1 MHNSDGFNVIW
12 KESSPSTN
20 AELKSAVSDMPDG
33 TVLATVSQNE
43 GYGQGDHKWHSAPGM
58 NLTFSILRKYSQN
71 RVFPATEQQLLTMA
85 TSLAVLDFLC
95 MHSVEASIKMPNDI
109 YVSGNKI
116 CGIMIENG
124 LYGKNM
130 KWSVIGIGLN
140 INETEFP
147 KDLPNPVSLS
157 MLTGVK
163 YEIKKCLSEF
173 LKHFSIRFDAIWT
186 EPETLRKDYGKA
198 LISLQR

>member
-20 AELKSAVSDMPDG
+20 AELKSAVSDMKDG
-33 TVLATVSQNE
+33 TVLAAVSQHE
-43 GYGQGDHKWHSAPGM
+43 GYGQGNHKWHSAPGM
-58 NLTFSILRKYSQN
+58 NLTFSILRKYGME
-71 RVFPATEQQLLTMA
+71 RVFPAAEQQLLTMSA
-85 TSLAVLDFLC
+85 SLAVLDFLRE
-95 MHSVEASIKMPNDI
+95 HSIEALIKMPNDI
-109 YVSGNKI
+109 YVSDNKI
-116 CGIMIENG
+116 CGMMIENG
-124 LYGKNM
+124 LCGKYM
-130 KWSVIGIGLN
+130 KWRVIGIGLN

-147 KDLPNPVSLS
+147 EDLPNPVSLS
-157 MLTGVK
+157 MLTGGQ

-198 LISLQR
+198 LISLPR

>member
-1 MHNSDGFNVIW
+1 
-12 KESSPSTN
+12 
-20 AELKSAVSDMPDG
+20 
-33 TVLATVSQNE
+33 
-43 GYGQGDHKWHSAPGM
+43 
-58 NLTFSILRKYSQN
+58 
-71 RVFPATEQQLLTMA
+71 
-85 TSLAVLDFLC
+85 
-95 MHSVEASIKMPNDI
+95 
-109 YVSGNKI
+109 
-116 CGIMIENG
+116 MIENG

-147 KDLPNPVSLS
+147 KYLPNPVSLS